1 MKFNVFL
8 YFFYWVWIGYFF
20 KKVIFLGGLIGFGL
34 FLFIFIWLMRKWRRA
49 ERECEIWCFAAERV
63 VNV

>member
-1 MKFNVFL
+1 MKFGVFL
-8 YFFYWVWIGYFF
+8 YFFFYWVWIGYFF

-34 FLFIFIWLMRKWRRA
+34 FFYLVDEEVEEEQRK
-49 ERECEIWCFAAERV
+49 CEIWCFAAGRV

>member
-1 MKFNVFL
+1 MKFGVFL

-34 FLFIFIWLMRKWRRA
+34 FLFFFIWLMRKWRRA
-49 ERECEIWCFAAERV
+49 ERV
-63 VNV
+63 